1 MTLRKLTSLSN
12 AERSDKVMSIDI
24 FKIDTCMQTAWSRTG
39 REHEYML
46 KEYLRGR
53 DSCLAALI
61 REGMRWTGRMC
72 VLFWI
77 G

>member
-1 MTLRKLTSLSN
+1 
-12 AERSDKVMSIDI
+12 
-24 FKIDTCMQTAWSRTG
+24 MQTAGSRRTG

-46 KEYLRGR
+46 KEYLGGH

-61 REGMRWTGRMC
+61 REGMRWAGRMC